1 MCDRERVKERGWV
14 HSKERE
20 CTLEQE
26 CVLVR
31 VPSGM
36 GVCMRMC
43 VCVRV
48 CVRVCM
54 CACILRGWND
64 FNSSVRFGLMMNSPF
79 FALCQY
85 QFHLVRSKNFFSIIS
100 FQNFTC
106 SQT

>member
-43 VCVRV
+43 ACECVCVHV
-48 CVRVCM
+48 CVY
-54 CACILRGWND
+54 
-64 FNSSVRFGLMMNSPF
+64 S
-79 FALCQY
+79 
-85 QFHLVRSKNFFSIIS
+85 
-100 FQNFTC
+100 
-106 SQT
+106 

>member
-1 MCDRERVKERGWV
+1 MSFEREAVCVFKDKEKESVCDRERVKERGWV

-43 VCVRV
+43 VWECV
-48 CVRVCM
+48 CVHVCVY
-54 CACILRGWND
+54 
-64 FNSSVRFGLMMNSPF
+64 S
-79 FALCQY
+79 
-85 QFHLVRSKNFFSIIS
+85 
-100 FQNFTC
+100 
-106 SQT
+106 